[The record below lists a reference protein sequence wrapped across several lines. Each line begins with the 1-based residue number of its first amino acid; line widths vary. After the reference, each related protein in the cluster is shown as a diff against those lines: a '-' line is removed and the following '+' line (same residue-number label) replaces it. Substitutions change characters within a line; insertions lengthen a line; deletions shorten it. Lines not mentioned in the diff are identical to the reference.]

1 LLWRYNPKLPPA
13 ALPERQLLACMDAL
27 FLEVLVGAVSS
38 VGHDEYKHAQD
49 APFSVQEWQGD
60 AAKVQRES
68 ALVFEVGKDLKGG
81 TQANSGNLHR
91 ISLSLSLF
99 PRQGEGGGGVLET
112 MQSQQLM
119 QMQLMQQMQR
129 LQLQQLQA
137 VASQRRA
144 PPPPAVAPTRLD
156 SDDDAEEEEEAEQ
169 GGEGGSGG
177 GGGRETGRKTK
188 KKKLTAAELQAQ
200 KEDGE
205 FRKGFVSAFE
215 AYEGERFPIGYLQ
228 PADVAVLF
236 EAMGLQRFAPKVHF
250 GRTRTCSCERAFW
263 GIILSAPQIDS

>member
-1 LLWRYNPKLPPA
+1 LKW
-13 ALPERQLLACMDAL
+13 
-27 FLEVLVGAVSS
+27 
-38 VGHDEYKHAQD
+38 
-49 APFSVQEWQGD
+49 
-60 AAKVQRES
+60 AKNKKEG
-68 ALVFEVGKDLKGG
+68 E
-81 TQANSGNLHR
+81 TQSNSGNLLETCSR
-91 ISLSLSLF
+91 ITLSLY

-169 GGEGGSGG
+169 GGEGGNVAEGG
-177 GGGRETGRKTK
+177 GEGGRGETGRKK
-188 KKKLTAAELQAQ
+188 KKKTKKLTAAELQAQ

-263 GIILSAPQIDS
+263 GIILSAPQFDS